1 MTLGSTH
8 KVVHTLENRY
18 KTNTEKTNSIIMN
31 YVKYMRIH
39 ILTPYPWDI
48 YIFNTIFLFIKLNI
62 LIINIINKKI
72 KKYLLNYKLWNDFQ
86 IILNM

>member
-1 MTLGSTH
+1 MG
-8 KVVHTLENRY
+8 
-18 KTNTEKTNSIIMN
+18 
-31 YVKYMRIH
+31 
-39 ILTPYPWDI
+39 
-48 YIFNTIFLFIKLNI
+48 YIFNTIFLFIKLDI